1 MKPIFSR
8 GPSLQIR
15 LILAV
20 LVALG
25 VIIADSRP
33 GRSVKSERTWTLP
46 SVLSILFQTA
56 LVNCSTA
63 CRKRWLLATSL
74 SWKTGRCA
82 GITAKNSD
90 LLMLGQYKQEN
101 ARLREL
107 LGRRCVRTSRKW

>member
-25 VIIADSRP
+25 VIIADSRTGTFSQIRTYMDTAVSP
-33 GRSVKSERTWTLP
+33 FYFISNGPRELLDSVSQTLA
-46 SVLSILFQTA
+46 SRDQQLENRA
-56 LVNCSTA
+56 L
-63 CRKRWLLATSL
+63 RR
-74 SWKTGRCA
+74 
-82 GITAKNSD
+82 ITAKNSD